1 LLYCVNRG
9 MVLLQQTQHLGTEP
23 ADKESKRQNLSPQ
36 TKKTQVPQINKN
48 LNLCANKLP
57 ATQDVV
63 LAFDEVSDR
72 ATSSIC
78 SCSSP
83 HITTL
88 AEQAPTLGTSS
99 LTLRLRE
106 PCWDPA
112 PCVPC
117 YMHQQGNA
125 SATWPGAQQVRPCP
139 LEPMKKWT
147 SNDC

>member
-1 LLYCVNRG
+1 